1 MNLIPTLL
9 REKKINYTVTIH
21 QLITSNDIFNLL
33 TRSLL
38 IHSLYNISHE
48 KKRIIIFLPI
58 QNNQTQWKKTIKTNK
73 IQRIRAIDDDIHLNH
88 NDNVIHDFLPY
99 RPK

>member
-48 KKRIIIFLPI
+48 KKKNNKFSSHTEQSNTVEENYKNK
-58 QNNQTQWKKTIKTNK
+58 QNTKN
-73 IQRIRAIDDDIHLNH
+73 
-88 NDNVIHDFLPY
+88 
-99 RPK
+99 